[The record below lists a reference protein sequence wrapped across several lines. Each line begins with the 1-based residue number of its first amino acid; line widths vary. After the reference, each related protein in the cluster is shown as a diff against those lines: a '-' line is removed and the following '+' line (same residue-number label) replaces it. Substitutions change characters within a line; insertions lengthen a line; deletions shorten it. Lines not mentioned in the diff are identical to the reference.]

1 MVSQTPPA
9 RQANGRRRPD
19 RRERPA
25 GQQPRHLAQYPELTD
40 NSPAAMKLIGI
51 AMLTEINGDVK
62 NRNLSFQLDQH
73 EDFADSDLGEITA
86 ICPEIH
92 DLAVS
97 KCAAGRDKDADFV
110 RALLKEGMID
120 AATLEQRIRQLD
132 PSLYSVETLVRWAA
146 RRAQDFGFT
155 RYRIKP
161 AGAPLDRHRIAP
173 DAVLKNPGEQAN
185 QRR

>member
-62 NRNLSFQLDQH
+62 NRNLAFQLAQH
-73 EDFADSDLGEITA
+73 EDFADSDLGEIWRSLKTLHGRGLPLTPDRVLLEVKAKVPNAAA
-86 ICPEIH
+86 ILYEALSGADRPITTQDAEFYAE
-92 DLAVS
+92 AV
-97 KCAAGRDKDADFV
+97 AGSPAIVVLRWRSTTHSV
-110 RALLKEGMID
+110 GCLR
-120 AATLEQRIRQLD
+120 
-132 PSLYSVETLVRWAA
+132 VETQFRCST
-146 RRAQDFGFT
+146 D
-155 RYRIKP
+155 
-161 AGAPLDRHRIAP
+161 
-173 DAVLKNPGEQAN
+173 
-185 QRR
+185 